1 MTIHVCGGDMT
12 VHVCGGYNYGGYI
25 IQLYMFV

>member
-25 IQLYMFV
+25 LQLYMFV